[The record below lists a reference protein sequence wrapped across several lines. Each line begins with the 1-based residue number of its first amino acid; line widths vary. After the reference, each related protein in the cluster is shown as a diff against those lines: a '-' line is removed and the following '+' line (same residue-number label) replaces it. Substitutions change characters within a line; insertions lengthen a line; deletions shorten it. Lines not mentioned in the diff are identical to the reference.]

1 MAVAALA
8 VRSNYP
14 LSIIHCKAQPQL
26 SLEQAIRQ
34 AQDSTIIAFQSQHE
48 YDYYQLHYDE
58 FTA

>member
-48 YDYYQLHYDE
+48 YDLPKR
-58 FTA
+58 